1 MGPIWKDG
9 GGVTKK
15 VTGNAYK
22 KKRCHTSKKS
32 YEPRFCVT
40 QFLLHCIPWGSHNIP
55 ASIYLPKVGVGLVS
69 LLLTLNIFHTLF

>member
-22 KKRCHTSKKS
+22 KKND
-32 YEPRFCVT
+32 VT
-40 QFLLHCIPWGSHNIP
+40 P
-55 ASIYLPKVGVGLVS
+55 PKNHMSPDFV
-69 LLLTLNIFHTLF
+69 